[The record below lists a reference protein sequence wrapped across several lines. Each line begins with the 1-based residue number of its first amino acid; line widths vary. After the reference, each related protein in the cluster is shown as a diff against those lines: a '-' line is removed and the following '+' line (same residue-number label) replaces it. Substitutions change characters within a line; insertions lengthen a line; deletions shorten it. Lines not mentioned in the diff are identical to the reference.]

1 MHPSHETGVGVTG
14 RVRLYVVQE
23 TIVNLGKTGRRTGE
37 RIVEASPNFIGDWF
51 PDGTLADVFDIAKG
65 VVQHLMSLNP
75 ESGPVA
81 GVEGFACWNGGIGCH
96 TVLIQA
102 EFAPGNVL

>member
-1 MHPSHETGVGVTG
+1 VGVTG

-23 TIVNLGKTGRRTGE
+23 TTVNLGKTGRSPGE
-37 RIVEASPNFIGDWF
+37 TIAEASPSFTGDWF
-51 PDGTLADVFDIAKG
+51 PDGTLADVFDIVES

-96 TVLIQA
+96 IVFIQA
-102 EFAPGNVL
+102 EFHPGNVL